1 MLFVDGENFTMR
13 GQQIAVANA
22 RSLAGVEHYRQDVY
36 LWFPGDLA
44 GGVVNQAN
52 LYGPQESQPKR
63 SWAGLPALE
72 PKLVRAYYYAML
84 QGDQPAQEEVEEK
97 LWELGFAP
105 RVFKKER
112 GEERA
117 KGVDIALCCD
127 VLAHGASGNYD
138 VAVLVAGDRD
148 YVPLIEEV
156 KRLGRIAVVAFFDE
170 WVRRELVRASD
181 AFFDLTGYFLEKWPL
196 ASPLPPPSPG

>member
-1 MLFVDGENFTMR
+1 MLEASRTKTIIMKMF
-13 GQQIAVANA
+13 
-22 RSLAGVEHYRQDVY
+22 S
-36 LWFPGDLA
+36 LWFPGDFA
-44 GGVVNQAN
+44 GGVVHGAN
-52 LYGPQESQPKR
+52 MYGPPESQPKR
-63 SWAGLPALE
+63 SWVGLPALE
-72 PKLVRAYYYAML
+72 PKPVRAYYYAMR
-84 QGDQPAQEEVEEK
+84 QGDDPAQGDVEQK

-127 VLAHGASGNYD
+127 LLAHGASGNYD

-156 KRLGRIAVVAFFDE
+156 KRLGRIAVVAFFKKG
-170 WVRRELVRASD
+170 VRPELVRASD

-196 ASPLPPPSPG
+196 TDASPFPTPSEG